1 MVKVPLWQGTSSPP
15 PPPRGAP
22 AGSGRRALPGG
33 EVSPPGAQP
42 PPRVLELAATKTAH
56 FPAFDHVGPPSA
68 LYSNGG
74 SESTSASM
82 YNTPSTA
89 STAGFQPP
97 TAGGRASQSYADEA
111 TRDGEEDV
119 AKAAWLANQN
129 GGAQPPAQGSWAA
142 PAPEPWQA
150 QPAPEPW
157 NLSPNGAPA
166 AQAPQRQA
174 EAPPQQAEDAAPK
187 GYLQDPGG
195 FSQRK

>member
-1 MVKVPLWQGTSSPP
+1 M
-15 PPPRGAP
+15 
-22 AGSGRRALPGG
+22 
-33 EVSPPGAQP
+33 
-42 PPRVLELAATKTAH
+42 LELAATKTAH

-82 YNTPSTA
+82 YNSPSTA

-119 AKAAWLANQN
+119 AKAAWLASQN